1 MNAPLDNSNITSSKL
16 ESDAHKFLTETVG
29 IPEDKRI
36 PWHCLSCLLS

>member
-1 MNAPLDNSNITSSKL
+1 MNAPLDSALDSKL
-16 ESDAHKFLTETVG
+16 ESEARKFLKETVG